1 MFQIWE
7 MYVLFFINKI
17 KNVSVYLHI
26 TIINNKDMQL
36 LKESHHHIKYE
47 VISSLISI
55 TFFSKWL
62 LLQ

>member
-26 TIINNKDMQL
+26 TIINNKDMPL
-36 LKESHHHIKYE
+36 FKESHQHIKYE
-47 VISSLISI
+47 VISSHISI
-55 TFFSKWL
+55 TFFFKWL